1 MKKTY
6 INPAMLVVKIAS
18 KSQLLAGSTLGIGDG
33 DLNPSVADARE
44 FELEEEELEDDFEME
59 DEEL

>member
-6 INPAMLVVKIAS
+6 INPEMLVVKIAS

-44 FELEEEELEDDFEME
+44 FELEEEEFEDDFEME

>member
-1 MKKTY
+1 M
-6 INPAMLVVKIAS
+6 KIAS

>member
-6 INPAMLVVKIAS
+6 INPEMLVVKIAS

>member
-6 INPAMLVVKIAS
+6 INPEMLVVKIAS

-44 FELEEEELEDDFEME
+44 FELEEEEFEDDFEME
-59 DEEL
+59 DEDI

>member
-6 INPAMLVVKIAS
+6 INPEMNVVKILT
-18 KSQLLAGSTLGIGDG
+18 QHQMLAGSTMGINGDYNG
-33 DLNPSVADARE
+33 DVTIGSRE